1 MEKVKKG
8 DTIRII
14 RMNDDG
20 GKDLQARMYNGRS
33 GFVEYIDSLGQLH
46 GTWGG
51 LAINPEIDDFKLY
64 ALNDIIGKISAP
76 NFFNSFILGIVLLKV
91 QKEPVKTNPI
101 FLSFTSK
108 FYISSFHSTFIYYT
122 NLIFKLTYIFYI

>member
-1 MEKVKKG
+1 MERVKIG

-33 GFVEYIDSLGQLH
+33 GVVEHIDSIGQMH

-51 LAINPEIDDFKLY
+51 LAVIPEVDNYEILRQIDV
-64 ALNDIIGKISAP
+64 N
-76 NFFNSFILGIVLLKV
+76 ILH
-91 QKEPVKTNPI
+91 NA
-101 FLSFTSK
+101 
-108 FYISSFHSTFIYYT
+108 
-122 NLIFKLTYIFYI
+122 

>member
-1 MEKVKKG
+1 MKKVKIG

-33 GFVEYIDSLGQLH
+33 GVVEHIDSSGQLR

-51 LAINPEIDDFKLY
+51 LAVIPGVDEFER
-64 ALNDIIGKISAP
+64 
-76 NFFNSFILGIVLLKV
+76 LKG
-91 QKEPVKTNPI
+91 
-101 FLSFTSK
+101 
-108 FYISSFHSTFIYYT
+108 
-122 NLIFKLTYIFYI
+122 

>member
-1 MEKVKKG
+1 MEKVKIG

-33 GFVEYIDSLGQLH
+33 GVVEHIDSIGQLH

-51 LAINPEIDDFKLY
+51 LAVIPGVDDFEVKDDVWT
-64 ALNDIIGKISAP
+64 NIVNISD
-76 NFFNSFILGIVLLKV
+76 SID
-91 QKEPVKTNPI
+91 
-101 FLSFTSK
+101 
-108 FYISSFHSTFIYYT
+108 
-122 NLIFKLTYIFYI
+122 

>member
-1 MEKVKKG
+1 MTMEKVKKG

-33 GFVEYIDSLGQLH
+33 GVVEHIDSIGQLH

-51 LAINPEIDDFKLY
+51 LAVIPGVDEIET
-64 ALNDIIGKISAP
+64 
-76 NFFNSFILGIVLLKV
+76 LKG
-91 QKEPVKTNPI
+91 
-101 FLSFTSK
+101 
-108 FYISSFHSTFIYYT
+108 
-122 NLIFKLTYIFYI
+122 

>member
-1 MEKVKKG
+1 MKKVKIG

-33 GFVEYIDSLGQLH
+33 GVVEHIDSKGQLH

-51 LAINPEIDDFKLY
+51 LAVIPGVEDFE
-64 ALNDIIGKISAP
+64 
-76 NFFNSFILGIVLLKV
+76 VL
-91 QKEPVKTNPI
+91 
-101 FLSFTSK
+101 
-108 FYISSFHSTFIYYT
+108 
-122 NLIFKLTYIFYI
+122 

>member
-1 MEKVKKG
+1 MEKVNIG

-33 GFVEYIDSLGQLH
+33 GTVEHIDSIGQLL

-51 LAINPEIDDFKLY
+51 LGVIPGVDDF
-64 ALNDIIGKISAP
+64 
-76 NFFNSFILGIVLLKV
+76 
-91 QKEPVKTNPI
+91 EVKDDG
-101 FLSFTSK
+101 
-108 FYISSFHSTFIYYT
+108 
-122 NLIFKLTYIFYI
+122 

>member
-14 RMNDDG
+14 WMSDDG

-33 GFVEYIDSLGQLH
+33 GVVEHIDSKGQLH

-51 LAINPEIDDFKLY
+51 LAVIPGVDEIET
-64 ALNDIIGKISAP
+64 
-76 NFFNSFILGIVLLKV
+76 LKG
-91 QKEPVKTNPI
+91 
-101 FLSFTSK
+101 
-108 FYISSFHSTFIYYT
+108 
-122 NLIFKLTYIFYI
+122 

>member
-1 MEKVKKG
+1 MTMEKVKKG

-33 GFVEYIDSLGQLH
+33 GVVEYIDSLGQLH

-51 LAINPEIDDFKLY
+51 LAVIPGVDEIE
-64 ALNDIIGKISAP
+64 
-76 NFFNSFILGIVLLKV
+76 V
-91 QKEPVKTNPI
+91 KEI
-101 FLSFTSK
+101 
-108 FYISSFHSTFIYYT
+108 
-122 NLIFKLTYIFYI
+122 